1 MVYSL
6 LLLLSLLTSQ
16 VILVEPILPTF
27 VPDLESSPGQYS
39 EPGPDPETVRVTET
53 PTTTNYFA
61 GHLT

>member
-1 MVYSL
+1 MVFSL

-27 VPDLESSPGQYS
+27 IPDLESSPN
-39 EPGPDPETVRVTET
+39 PDTQEEIVRATET
-53 PTTTNYFA
+53 ATTTNYFT